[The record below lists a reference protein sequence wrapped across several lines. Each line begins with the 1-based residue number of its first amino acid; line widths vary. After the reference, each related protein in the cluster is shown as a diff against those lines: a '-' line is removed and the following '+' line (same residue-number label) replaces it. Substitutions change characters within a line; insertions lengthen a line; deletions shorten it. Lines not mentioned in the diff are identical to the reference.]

1 MVSSNFVQFAVLNSD
16 GMLYRFSADGLIMVI
31 MVWLTSR
38 DCLAQ
43 SCNDSLS
50 YILYNIWTSCGE
62 LLEVFSP
69 FFFWI
74 LDHARF
80 NESIM
85 ASLCSKMLD
94 NLLGSNFAESG
105 LIKSAESG
113 LIASAKLFK
122 CLMFLD

>member
-16 GMLYRFSADGLIMVI
+16 GMLYRFSADGDDGLIMVI

-69 FFFWI
+69 FFFG
-74 LDHARF
+74 
-80 NESIM
+80 
-85 ASLCSKMLD
+85 SL
-94 NLLGSNFAESG
+94 
-105 LIKSAESG
+105 I
-113 LIASAKLFK
+113 
-122 CLMFLD
+122 

>member
-69 FFFWI
+69 FFFG
-74 LDHARF
+74 
-80 NESIM
+80 
-85 ASLCSKMLD
+85 SLIMLD
-94 NLLGSNFAESG
+94 LMSRIWHHYAQKF
-105 LIKSAESG
+105 LI
-113 LIASAKLFK
+113 I
-122 CLMFLD
+122 FLVQILRNQV